1 MNKFREWYMRYSD
14 EITWW
19 IIGWLSF
26 SGLDAIVRG
35 NWGFAILDVALIVL
49 NYKLWKNNN
58 A

>member
-1 MNKFREWYMRYSD
+1 MNSFTTWYQKYQE

-19 IIGWLSF
+19 VIGWLSF
-26 SGLDAIVRG
+26 GVIDCILKGS
-35 NWGFAILDVALIVL
+35 WGFAVLNLILIVL